1 MKPKAQ
7 VRRLPVKVSG
17 PKMGVPSY
25 KGQDTG
31 KPARTP
37 AAEARANLDG
47 KPTLTFVPTIDD
59 PSRKVATTII
69 PSNAIEQKLGE

>member
-31 KPARTP
+31 KPARTS
-37 AAEARANLDG
+37 AAEARANLDA
-47 KPTLTFVPTIDD
+47 KPNLAFVPTIDD
-59 PSRKVATTII
+59 PSRKVSVTVI
-69 PSNAIEQKLGE
+69 PSNAIEQKLGK